1 MSWVR
6 HGRCHGGIYK
16 WPHSNDANFCPT
28 CSLSHQIPNYSP
40 QNHIK
45 SRTKDIERSL
55 GHYLVFLDKQGMA
68 SKLPQA
74 VWDFSSL
81 CTSDGGLRDP
91 RWRKMQD
98 VVWEPYYNELR
109 SEESTAQTGT
119 LTLGDPWWIPRRED
133 EEKALE
139 DLGCYPQQLQK
150 KNFPSSVLK
159 SHPSRLRPGA

>member
-1 MSWVR
+1 MTPLE
-6 HGRCHGGIYK
+6 RCQ
-16 WPHSNDANFCPT
+16 FLPT
-28 CSLSHQIPNYSP
+28 CLLSHQIPNYSP

-45 SRTKDIERSL
+45 RRTTDIARSL

-74 VWDFSSL
+74 VWGFSSL

-98 VVWEPYYNELR
+98 VAREPYYNEPR
-109 SEESTAQTGT
+109 SEESTAQTGA

-133 EEKALE
+133 EEKASE
-139 DLGCYPQQLQK
+139 DLACCPQQLQK
-150 KNFPSSVLK
+150 KHFPSSILK
-159 SHPSRLRPGA
+159 SHPSRLHSGA